1 MEASHN
7 VIGMFVERRCS
18 STFKRSSWNEFSTTQ
33 KRTTKSL
40 LNFGFKLTYFNTK
53 KLVFM
58 VMGKSIVTV
67 SDSGDVCNF
76 SKAAFEEIELYKC
89 DNFNNEC

>member
-7 VIGMFVERRCS
+7 IIEMFVERRCS

-76 SKAAFEEIELYKC
+76 SKAEFEEIELYKC
-89 DNFNNEC
+89 DHFSNEC